1 MSSLNLY
8 ISDSEKAELKR
19 IRAVTGKSAS
29 DLVREMITALSAQHP
44 NTAKETINIVW
55 ELRDITY
62 GRDKTKAWVSK
73 DQTCYILRDRY
84 NQRLNLPSPRDTD
97 YVGMINFPYR
107 QRPCTKVKVTSEMI
121 YDTHVVIKH
130 INVCD
135 GVYELDGIIWDKL
148 PSTEYAFY
156 FEECDE

>member
-19 IRAVTGKSAS
+19 ISAVTGKSAS

-44 NTAKETINIVW
+44 NTAKETIHLVW
-55 ELRDITY
+55 EFRDITY
-62 GRDKTKAWVSK
+62 GKNKTKAWVSK
-73 DQTCYILRDRY
+73 DQTCYILR
-84 NQRLNLPSPRDTD
+84 NKNNLRLNLPSPRDTD
-97 YVGMINFPYR
+97 YVSRINCPYR

-121 YDTHVVIKH
+121 YDTCVVTKH

-135 GVYELDGIIWDKL
+135 GVYELDGITWDKL

-156 FEECDE
+156 IEGCDE